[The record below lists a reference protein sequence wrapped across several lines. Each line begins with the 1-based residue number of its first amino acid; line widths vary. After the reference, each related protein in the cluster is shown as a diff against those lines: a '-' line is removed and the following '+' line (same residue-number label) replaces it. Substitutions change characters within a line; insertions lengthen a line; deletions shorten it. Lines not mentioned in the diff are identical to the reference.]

1 MKYPNLSPS
10 ILFVMTFISGMFLSW
25 IQPWSLTLY
34 LDDEVIRFIGL
45 VLLFVSLILNILAY
59 RMFKNHLTPHAP
71 FCTPTILIDSGVF
84 TLSRNPIYLALVLS
98 QCGLAFIFDMVWPL
112 PSAMIL
118 WITLHYLIVPDEEKI
133 LESLFKERYTH
144 YKQQTCRWF

>member
-1 MKYPNLSPS
+1 
-10 ILFVMTFISGMFLSW
+10 MTFISGMFLSW

-71 FCTPTILIDSGVF
+71 FSTPTILIDSGVF
-84 TLSRNPIYLALVLS
+84 ALSRNPVYLALVLS
-98 QCGLAFIFDMVWPL
+98 QWGLGFVLDMVWL
-112 PSAMIL
+112 LTSALIL
-118 WITLHYLIVPDEEKI
+118 WSTLHYLIVPDEENI

-144 YKQQTCRWF
+144 YKRHTRRWF